1 MMSAGLNC
9 RLTEGAVRAE
19 DLTKQQ
25 EEGIVADQS
34 SFDVVSEVN
43 MQEMKN
49 VVDQATKE
57 IKQRFDFKDSKTE
70 LTLKEKE
77 KELVV
82 LSDDEYKLNAV
93 IEIIKTKCVKRGV
106 SLKAFEYGKIEEAL
120 GATVRQVIKIQSG
133 ISSEKAKEIT
143 KAVKESKIKVQAQ
156 IQGEQVRVIS
166 KSKDDLQT
174 AIAFLK
180 GKDFGI
186 DLQFT
191 PVIAAPPPPIGWL
204 TGPEGSQRVLELL
217 LFTAQFNVT
226 GQPAI
231 SLPLHR
237 TADGLPVGVQLVAAF
252 GREDVLVRVA
262 AQLEHAAP
270 WPTVAPPLAG

>member
-1 MMSAGLNC
+1 MLLG
-9 RLTEGAVRAE
+9 AE

-49 VVDQATKE
+49 VVDQAMKE

-174 AIAFLK
+174 AIAYLK
-180 GKDFGI
+180 RKDFGI

-191 PVIAAPPPPIGWL
+191 NYRSGTMLKRAP
-204 TGPEGSQRVLELL
+204 TCVL
-217 LFTAQFNVT
+217 
-226 GQPAI
+226 
-231 SLPLHR
+231 
-237 TADGLPVGVQLVAAF
+237 
-252 GREDVLVRVA
+252 GRSSTSTCRH
-262 AQLEHAAP
+262 EHASADDLP
-270 WPTVAPPLAG
+270 CGLVGWPV